1 MPNSPGTVSKIL
13 WHFTGGPR
21 WNNETNRQDDEPKQI
36 EDAYKALIGIL
47 ESRELRIGHYK
58 EVVNVIVPRLRIRDP
73 ETDKMIMHYNVPKT
87 LISAPV
93 CCLADIPI
101 MHLNYHADRYGKI
114 AIGFHRDAAIRA
126 GFSPV
131 FYQLHNSAVIQSIY
145 NGFAEFDEATNIQLE
160 YEANNLGD
168 EIDQL
173 ECEEGHKVEGDGA
186 SMIYD
191 LAGQAND
198 MESAIKAASES
209 IDKLL
214 AFVKTFE
221 QNEFPTIY
229 CEREWRA
236 IQPFKFGYGDIS
248 MIVLPHNTYVGDQY
262 DDFVEEAR
270 RLKIPLNISIV
281 AWDDL
286 VEH

>member
-1 MPNSPGTVSKIL
+1 MPSSPGTVSKIL

-21 WNNETNRQDDEPKQI
+21 WKHETNRQEDKPKPI
-36 EDAYKALIGIL
+36 EEAYAALIAIL
-47 ESRELRIGHYK
+47 KSCELQIGQFK
-58 EVVNVIVPRLRIRDP
+58 ELVNVIVPHLRIRDP
-73 ETDKMIMHYNVPKT
+73 ETDKLVMHYNVPKT

-93 CCLADIPI
+93 CCVADIPI

-114 AIGFHRDAAIRA
+114 AIGFHRDTAIRA

-131 FYQLHNSAVIQSIY
+131 FYQLHNSAVLQAIY
-145 NGFAEFDEATNIQLE
+145 NGFVELDEASTLDLE
-160 YEANNLGD
+160 NEANSLGD

-173 ECEEGHKVEGDGA
+173 ECEEGHEINGNGS
-186 SMIYD
+186 SMVFD
-191 LAGQAND
+191 LASQASVMD
-198 MESAIKAASES
+198 SAVKTASES
-209 IDKLL
+209 FDKFL

-221 QNEFPTIY
+221 PNEFGTIY
-229 CEREWRA
+229 CEREWRS
-236 IQPFKFGYGDIS
+236 IQPFKFNYADIS
-248 MIVLPHNTYVGDQY
+248 MIVLPRNTYSGDHY
-262 DDFVEEAR
+262 DNFVEEAR